1 MRDLLGNLPRGLPGN
16 TCTLTH
22 ALEMRRDSPAGTGQ
36 YLSFNGSEC
45 CSIVV
50 VRGGPIRPRTR
61 DVGVDW
67 MLGF

>member
-45 CSIVV
+45 LLNSG
-50 VRGGPIRPRTR
+50 RSRRPYSA
-61 DVGVDW
+61 
-67 MLGF
+67 